1 MTPGTMLDRLR
12 EVISANGSG
21 LRLPIRRRPANPRR
35 ERDRYSRFVG
45 LAKFVFPGVAC
56 MLLLTAVLWP
66 NFSGTKKQIERSIKD
81 SFSADAFRNFEMMS
95 PTYFST
101 DERNRPYQ
109 LNAKSA
115 RQVDRNSDAIK
126 LVAPKARIRLEKGN
140 WVSVSARSG
149 KYSQKKQMLTLT
161 GNVYLLHDANYAF
174 RTEQATVDLK
184 DKSAWGNKPVFAKG
198 PKGTIESEGFRVLD
212 KGQTVIFTGKA
223 KVVLKLD
230 KQDVKDLSGPGK
242 AGQ

>member
-1 MTPGTMLDRLR
+1 MKPATLIDRLR
-12 EVISANGSG
+12 AVFPADESG
-21 LRLPIRRRPANPRR
+21 LRFPGLRRNGGPRR

-45 LAKFVFPGVAC
+45 LAKFVFPGIAC
-56 MLLLTAVLWP
+56 MLLLTAVFWP
-66 NFSGTKKQIERSIKD
+66 NFSGTKQHIERTIKD
-81 SFSADAFRNFEMMS
+81 SFSASAFRNFEMLS

-115 RQVDRNSDAIK
+115 RQLNRNSDAIN

-140 WVSVSARSG
+140 WVAVSARNG
-149 KYSQKKQMLTLT
+149 KYSQKKQLLTLT
-161 GNVYLLHDANYAF
+161 GNVYLLHDANYTF
-174 RTEQATVDLK
+174 RTEQATVNLK

-198 PKGTIESEGFRVLD
+198 PKGSVEAEGFRVVD
-212 KGQTVIFTGKA
+212 KGQTVIFTGKS

-230 KQDVKDLSGPGK
+230 KQDVKDLSGPRK
-242 AGQ
+242 VGQ